1 MRLPFA
7 NLTVIVAGTGRPST
21 LALPELARVS
31 PSNIRIR
38 VVSGT
43 INRQFVQ
50 VALGSAT
57 VHEVSERSPET
68 KTPSDAMRLAM
79 AVTRLRSRI
88 RIESGLR
95 STGIPISQVAVLSR
109 IIEEGPTT
117 AAALAAA
124 EHVTQQ
130 AIAQSL
136 ATLEKRGLVTKS
148 RDPGDGRK
156 SLVSATESGHA
167 LLASIKA
174 SREAWLSR
182 AIEAAVTPD
191 ERAALETT
199 IEILRRIA
207 DVDLRPDTEMQ

>member
-1 MRLPFA
+1 M
-7 NLTVIVAGTGRPST
+7 
-21 LALPELARVS
+21 
-31 PSNIRIR
+31 
-38 VVSGT
+38 
-43 INRQFVQ
+43 
-50 VALGSAT
+50 
-57 VHEVSERSPET
+57 
-68 KTPSDAMRLAM
+68 
-79 AVTRLRSRI
+79 
-88 RIESGLR
+88 
-95 STGIPISQVAVLSR
+95 LSR

-136 ATLEKRGLVTKS
+136 ATLGKRGLVTKS

-156 SLVSATESGHA
+156 SLVTATESGHA

>member
-1 MRLPFA
+1 MDKARSQ
-7 NLTVIVAGTGRPST
+7 RP
-21 LALPELARVS
+21 A
-31 PSNIRIR
+31 
-38 VVSGT
+38 
-43 INRQFVQ
+43 
-50 VALGSAT
+50 
-57 VHEVSERSPET
+57 
-68 KTPSDAMRLAM
+68 SDAVRLAM
-79 AVTRLRSRI
+79 AVSRLRSRI
-88 RIESGLR
+88 RIEAGLR
-95 STGIPISQVAVLSR
+95 STGIPISQLAVLAR

-136 ATLEKRGLVTKS
+136 ATLEKRGLVAKT

-156 SLVSATESGHA
+156 SLVTATEPGKA
-167 LLASIKA
+167 LLERIEA

-199 IEILRRIA
+199 IEILQRIA